1 MLSRCLSV
9 SVAISLQKIPG
20 APSSHGG
27 SCHRRLD
34 GATGFSVLA
43 CLSLDPAREALLQE
57 AGGRRRLVG
66 QNTKLSTT
74 GRNVSFWLILA
85 VPLETGPAG
94 DVTKNSQW
102 LDCCCTKMKG

>member
-20 APSSHGG
+20 ATSSHGG

-43 CLSLDPAREALLQE
+43 CLSLDPAREALLQR
-57 AGGRRRLVG
+57 GRRPEEVSRPEYETLDDRPQRL
-66 QNTKLSTT
+66 L
-74 GRNVSFWLILA
+74 LA
-85 VPLETGPAG
+85 HPGGPAR
-94 DVTKNSQW
+94 DRARW
-102 LDCCCTKMKG
+102 

>member
-1 MLSRCLSV
+1 MAVPAIADWTAPQGSRFSPV
-9 SVAISLQKIPG
+9 SASIRR
-20 APSSHGG
+20 ARR
-27 SCHRRLD
+27 SCR
-34 GATGFSVLA
+34 
-43 CLSLDPAREALLQE
+43 E